1 MASGKDKHYWTQL
14 LATLTAGNW
23 DVALPAKAPNG
34 TSLPWS
40 ELLRKFNKHC
50 HGYSDVAE
58 LASQTQALALVLE
71 SGAGSHNGEGD
82 STKFSSTFSNA
93 LDLDDECVLPQ
104 ERREEASTGYA
115 SLKGLRNS
123 DKAVSYSTLQQ
134 IWPAA

>member
-1 MASGKDKHYWTQL
+1 MATGKDKHYWTQL

-34 TSLPWS
+34 ALLPWS

-71 SGAGSHNGEGD
+71 SGAGEHNIQSNEAGFQ
-82 STKFSSTFSNA
+82 SNFSNA
-93 LDLDDECVLPQ
+93 LDLDDECILPQ
-104 ERREEASTGYA
+104 ERRDEASAGHA
-115 SLKGLRNS
+115 ILKGLRS
-123 DKAVSYSTLQQ
+123 ADKEVRLCT
-134 IWPAA
+134 